1 MLTSKSEK
9 LKVRVEG
16 NTAVV
21 TIDNPPANTW
31 DEDNLAALE
40 ALLAAHNADQVEPL
54 WRSVI
59 DMPQRIDKHGEE
71 PFDASDEYVY
81 WPN

>member
-1 MLTSKSEK
+1 MIKADRPDNARWLFNLVEDPTEQHNLAQKAPEK
-9 LKVRVEG
+9 LAE
-16 NTAVV
+16 
-21 TIDNPPANTW
+21 
-31 DEDNLAALE
+31 LE
-40 ALLAAHNADQVEPL
+40 ALLAAHNAEQVEPL